1 MEFALIITVFFFCL
15 LLYLIYVSFFKSEQR
30 QGDKIKRKEGFIL
43 LTFVNLSITISL
55 AGWLETSLE
64 EPSAMLTGVTLVFT
78 LMTVVSFIAYIRLKQ
93 LI

>member
-1 MEFALIITVFFFCL
+1 M
-15 LLYLIYVSFFKSEQR
+15 SFFKSEQR

>member
-15 LLYLIYVSFFKSEQR
+15 LLYLIYVSFFKR